1 MVKSIENTLPAR
13 IALVGC
19 GAVSETLYAPV
30 LQALESEQLARV
42 ATLVDPSKPQR
53 RTLEQIFPD
62 AHSYEEL
69 THCDLTNLDLVIIA
83 SPPRFHADQTI
94 FALEKSV
101 PVLCEK
107 PMAQDSV
114 QAQKMVEVSHQT
126 KTPLAIGH
134 FRRFFPASKMLK
146 AVFEQKSFGELLN
159 FSVQEGG
166 KFAWGVASAALFSRD
181 STPGGVLYDSGI
193 HVIDLL
199 LWWLGKPEDFTY
211 EDDAMGG
218 LEANCLLE
226 MTYPGGVRG
235 MVRLSR
241 DWSTQNR
248 YLFSFER
255 GTLLFEVGQ
264 ANKLNLVIDGLPYI
278 LGGELMK
285 SNSPDGTIR
294 LPTQTTLQS
303 FGEQLRNVLRSIKWK
318 ESLMVPGD
326 EAIHSLR
333 FIEECYRRRRL
344 MEMPWLTDDERCTAQ
359 QLARGAR

>member
-1 MVKSIENTLPAR
+1 MKIAIENTKPAE
-13 IALVGC
+13 IALIGC
-19 GAVSETLYAPV
+19 GAVSETLYTPV
-30 LQALESEQLARV
+30 LQALETERMARV
-42 ATLVDPSKPQR
+42 AALVDPGKAQR
-53 RTLEQIFPD
+53 TTLEKFFPGARSFAD
-62 AHSYEEL
+62 MSE
-69 THCDLTNLDLVIIA
+69 CDLTAFDLVIIA
-83 SPPRFHADQTI
+83 SPPKFHAEQTI
-94 FALEKSV
+94 LALQKSV

-107 PMAQDSV
+107 PMAQDSA
-114 QAQKMVEVSHQT
+114 QARQMLEASHQT
-126 KTPLAIGH
+126 KTPLAVGH

-146 AVFEQKSFGELLN
+146 SVFEKKPFGELLN

-181 STPGGVLYDSGI
+181 HTPGGVLYDSGI

-226 MTYPGGVRG
+226 MTYPRGVTG
-235 MVRLSR
+235 TVRLSR

-264 ANKLNLVIDGLPYI
+264 ANKLSLLIDGLPYV

-285 SNSPDGTIR
+285 ANSTDGTIR
-294 LPTQTTLQS
+294 VSTQTVLQS
-303 FGEQLRNVLRSIKWK
+303 FGEQVRNVLRGIRN
-318 ESLMVPGD
+318 EEPLMVPGD
-326 EAIHSLR
+326 EAIHSLQ
-333 FIEECYRRRRL
+333 FIEECYSRRRF
-344 MEMPWLTDDERCTAQ
+344 MDMPWLADDERCTAQ
-359 QLARGAR
+359 KLARDLN

>member
-1 MVKSIENTLPAR
+1 MSKPIDKTRAAE

-30 LQALESEQLARV
+30 LQALETEGMARV
-42 ATLVDPSKPQR
+42 ASLVDPGKAQR
-53 RTLEQIFPD
+53 TNLEQFFPG
-62 AHSYEEL
+62 AHSYADMSECNL
-69 THCDLTNLDLVIIA
+69 AAHDLLIIA
-83 SPPRFHADQTI
+83 SPPKFHAEQTI
-94 FALEKSV
+94 VALQQSV

-107 PMAQDSV
+107 PMAHDSA
-114 QAQKMVEVSHQT
+114 QAREMVEVSHKT
-126 KTPLAIGH
+126 NTPLAVGH

-146 AVFEQKSFGELLN
+146 SVFEEKPFGELVD

-166 KFAWGVASAALFSRD
+166 KFAWGVASAALFSRK

-199 LWWLGKPEDFTY
+199 LWWLGKPLDFTY

-226 MTYPGGVRG
+226 MTYAGGVKG
-235 MVRLSR
+235 SVRLSR

-255 GTLLFEVGQ
+255 GTLLYEVGQ
-264 ANKLNLVIDGLPYI
+264 ANKLSLLIDGLPYL

-285 SNSPDGTIR
+285 PNSPDGTIR
-294 LPTQTTLQS
+294 AATHSGLQS
-303 FGEQLRNVLRSIKWK
+303 FGEQLRNVLRAIKN
-318 ESLMVPGD
+318 EEPLMVPGD
-326 EAIHSLR
+326 EAIHALQ
-333 FIEECYRRRRL
+333 FIEECYSRRGL
-344 MEMPWLTDDERCTAQ
+344 MDMPWLADDERCAAQ
-359 QLARGAR
+359 KLARGLK